1 MFNVED
7 VYDLSEARIGV
18 ITENSA
24 EIILDYAKR
33 LVSSDYLVYL
43 FFREQS

>member
-1 MFNVED
+1 MFNTVD
-7 VYDLSEARIGV
+7 VCYRGEARIGV

-24 EIILDYAKR
+24 EIIQDYAKR
-33 LVSSDYLVYL
+33 LVSSDYLDYL